1 MSSMA
6 SGQGL
11 LMNGRS
17 QVMLSTAAN
26 RFVVVIAVTILTLGW
41 ESSAVAAKA
50 DTEARVVAKL
60 YKDFAWQA
68 IADQPGLF
76 GDDIGHQ
83 SRSTLEKYFAPAL
96 ADLLVKDVACQ
107 VKSQGI
113 CNLEAD
119 LLFDS
124 QDPRVTDLE
133 VATIAPGRVAVVF
146 KDPVNDETTKIE
158 FKLVQVAGK
167 WKIADIIYNKRGQWS
182 LKKVLSNKIP

>member
-1 MSSMA
+1 
-6 SGQGL
+6 
-11 LMNGRS
+11 
-17 QVMLSTAAN
+17 MLSTAAK
-26 RFVVVIAVTILTLGW
+26 RFVVVIALTTLTLGGA
-41 ESSAVAAKA
+41 STAAAAQA
-50 DTEARVVAKL
+50 DTQAGVVAKL

-68 IADQPGLF
+68 IAGQQDLF
-76 GDDIGHQ
+76 GEDIGHQ

-113 CNLEAD
+113 CNLDVD

-133 VATIAPGRVAVVF
+133 IATIAPGRVAVVF
-146 KDPVNDETTKIE
+146 KDPTNEETTKIE
-158 FKLVQVAGK
+158 FKVVQVAGT
-167 WKIADIIYNKRGQWS
+167 WKIADIIYSKSGHWS